1 MDFECQFSQPVNAS
15 GTLPVPGDFWQ
26 FQNATCSV
34 PYLSVATDTDAHFY
48 LDERITYGDIF
59 LAAFM
64 LLFLLVGIFWVVWSF
79 IVPKSVK
86 LLTRN
91 DL

>member
-1 MDFECQFSQPVNAS
+1 MDFQCQLSQPVNAS
-15 GTLPVPGDFWQ
+15 GTPPLSGEFWN

-59 LAAFM
+59 LATFM
-64 LLFLLVGIFWVVWSF
+64 LLFLLAGIFKVVWNF
-79 IVPKSVK
+79 IVPKPVK
-86 LLTRN
+86 LLTKN